1 MEQCRDALAGRSWK
15 SVTCKQI
22 LLLQTHPG
30 STMGSFPTVAFG
42 GWQEPSRRIFPLF
55 PTQIS
60 QQL

>member
-1 MEQCRDALAGRSWK
+1 M
-15 SVTCKQI
+15 TCKQI

-60 QQL
+60 QQLWRWLAGLSGAETL

>member
-1 MEQCRDALAGRSWK
+1 M
-15 SVTCKQI
+15 TCKQI